1 MLKDLAVNKRRDYQ
15 INTKTFPPVQVG
27 KPQKAHQ
34 LHLPPNFQHRTFN
47 LTHEIKM

>member
-15 INTKTFPPVQVG
+15 INTKTSSG
-27 KPQKAHQ
+27 KAPEGSQ